1 MKQNERATAGPFYEA
16 TRKTKDAPFYEAT
29 LENEGCYILCSIT
42 AKQRMDH
49 FMKQHARNHFM
60 KQLKKT
66 HDGLFYYEATRNG
79 TGWTIP

>member
-1 MKQNERATAGPFYEA
+1 MKQNERAKAGPFYEA

-29 LENEGCYILCSIT
+29 LKNEGCYILCSIT

-49 FMKQHARNHFM
+49 FMKQHARNHCM
-60 KQLKKT
+60 KQLKET

>member
-1 MKQNERATAGPFYEA
+1 MKQTERAKAGPFYEA

-29 LENEGCYILCSIT
+29 LKNEGCYIWCSIT

-66 HDGLFYYEATRNG
+66 HDGPFYYEATRNG